1 MERNRKRF
9 HFSWTGEPYGDK
21 VVVQNNA
28 FIQFVFLFIYNSL
41 SNESTQK
48 KNYLQVPT
56 FTLVT
61 HLFQARWRS
70 LSWSFSIFFFFSQP
84 RILFRISQAY
94 IIAGIQ
100 AQVPLHLGVI
110 LSLTGQKLKMSYKLK
125 DFFYLSATQF
135 SSELVDKNEDQFPE
149 GSVW

>member
-1 MERNRKRF
+1 MP
-9 HFSWTGEPYGDK
+9 S
-21 VVVQNNA
+21 
-28 FIQFVFLFIYNSL
+28 FIFYLFIYNSL

-70 LSWSFSIFFFFSQP
+70 LSWSISSFFFFFSQP

-125 DFFYLSATQF
+125 YFFLNLALLIFHPNWLTRTKINF
-135 SSELVDKNEDQFPE
+135 LKGVCDKIFIHI
-149 GSVW
+149 W

>member
-1 MERNRKRF
+1 MK
-9 HFSWTGEPYGDK
+9 K
-21 VVVQNNA
+21 
-28 FIQFVFLFIYNSL
+28 FVLKFF
-41 SNESTQK
+41 K
-48 KNYLQVPT
+48 
-56 FTLVT
+56 
-61 HLFQARWRS
+61 
-70 LSWSFSIFFFFSQP
+70 FFFSQP